1 MAYSIM
7 KKVCLLF
14 LIVPLIL
21 SSSAKNTLPND
32 IVYSSNVSCN
42 KSFNTEIA
50 GYPKDSCI
58 RIFSY
63 NSNGYN
69 NLVFQRTCAYDTEIS
84 VDVWCKYEVTNIKT
98 GHTGIYTVSW
108 SLEPNQRQWVVERLP
123 DTLYEYGKIL
133 DFDVRPEFFAGC
145 FEAYSISGK
154 RLYEYDIEVHCNHEA
169 KQYYARYLGNRENR
183 VQRECLINLSS
194 PNICSFSLEVINRDS
209 QKNVTVQA
217 KLTRGEYI
225 GETIL
230 TGTINTDR
238 EVVYIR
244 DTRGRIVKFLE
255 YENSDNSIIIYKG
268 TQSYGTGCLPY

>member
-1 MAYSIM
+1 M

-14 LIVPLIL
+14 LIVSLTL
-21 SSSAKNTLPND
+21 SSFAKNTLPND
-32 IVYSSNVSCN
+32 VVNSSNVSCD
-42 KSFNTEIA
+42 KSFNAEFA

-58 RIFSY
+58 RIYSY

-69 NLVFQRTCAYDTEIS
+69 HLVCQRTCAFDAEIS
-84 VDVWCKYEVTNIKT
+84 VEVRCKCEITNIKT
-98 GHTGIYTVSW
+98 GHTGVYTRTC
-108 SLEPNQRQWVVERLP
+108 SLDHDERQWVIESLP

-133 DFDVRPEFFAGC
+133 DCDVEPQFFSGC

-154 RLYEYDIEVHCNHEA
+154 RLYEYDIEVHCNREA
-169 KQYYARYLGNRENR
+169 KQYYARYLGSLENR

-194 PNICSFSLEVINRDS
+194 PYECSFSLEVINRGS
-209 QKNVTVQA
+209 LKNVTVQA

-225 GETIL
+225 SEIIL

-268 TQSYGTGCLPY
+268 TQRYGTGCLPY

>member
-69 NLVFQRTCAYDTEIS
+69 NLVFQRTCAFDTEIS

-133 DFDVRPEFFAGC
+133 DFDVKPEFFGDC
-145 FEAYSISGK
+145 FQAYSISGK
-154 RLYEYDIEVHCNHEA
+154 RLYEYDIEVFCNHKAE
-169 KQYYARYLGNRENR
+169 QYYARYLGSLENRE
-183 VQRECLINLSS
+183 QRECLVNLST
-194 PNICSFSLEVINRDS
+194 PDKCSFSLVIDNRYS
-209 QKNVTVQA
+209 RKYVTVQA
-217 KLTRGEYI
+217 KLTRGESLAEI
-225 GETIL
+225 IL
-230 TGTINTDR
+230 TGTINTDK
-238 EVVYIR
+238 EVVYVR
-244 DTRGRIVKFLE
+244 DTRGRIVDFLE
-255 YENSDNSIIIYKG
+255 YENSDNSVIIYKG
-268 TQSYGTGCLPY
+268 IQCTGTCCFSR